1 MNFSIIIL
9 NQSISAIENYVTW
22 IPIALLCI
30 LILRL
35 IMKTLKNIEKR
46 FDTSNYEFT
55 RPLLQIGKT
64 RKVIELMKDELGGKI
79 MTEFVVLRPRIYSH
93 LIDDGTDDKKAE
105 GTKKCVIKCRLKFS
119 YYKYCLL
126 NNEIILES
134 QQRF

>member
-1 MNFSIIIL
+1 
-9 NQSISAIENYVTW
+9 
-22 IPIALLCI
+22 
-30 LILRL
+30 
-35 IMKTLKNIEKR
+35 MKTLKNIEER

-79 MTEFVVLRPRIYSH
+79 TTEFVVLRPRIYSH
-93 LIDDGTDDKKAE
+93 LIDDGTDDKKAK
-105 GTKKCVIKCRLKFS
+105 GTKKCVIKCRLEFS